1 MNDKQSFCN
10 SSQPVPISLT
20 KFGFKK
26 RAASITPV
34 LTPLNDDPVKLKR
47 MVTLPKTNKQYTFT
61 SVEVPLQ
68 RPIDNYNDGLTTR
81 HIDLMR
87 EQATYENR
95 RRER

>member
-1 MNDKQSFCN
+1 M
-10 SSQPVPISLT
+10 
-20 KFGFKK
+20 
-26 RAASITPV
+26 
-34 LTPLNDDPVKLKR
+34 PLNDDPVKLKR

-87 EQATYENR
+87 E
-95 RRER
+95 